1 MADVFARRSNKR
13 HMLRGFAQLTL
24 TKYPAQKR
32 KLIPGIAY
40 SAKVPPSVF
49 IPLNTNDYYG
59 YTKSLSKPETTE
71 QKDIV
76 KIGSIDQK
84 SQIGFGVVPEID
96 DSDEDED
103 ISYTSS
109 EKVDPAVL
117 NAFINPSFKTNV
129 TQINPQ
135 KRKIE
140 TSSETVKTLT
150 PTSVPKNKKSKI
162 GQKLKFEK

>member
-1 MADVFARRSNKR
+1 
-13 HMLRGFAQLTL
+13 
-24 TKYPAQKR
+24 
-32 KLIPGIAY
+32 
-40 SAKVPPSVF
+40 
-49 IPLNTNDYYG
+49 
-59 YTKSLSKPETTE
+59 
-71 QKDIV
+71 
-76 KIGSIDQK
+76 
-84 SQIGFGVVPEID
+84 
-96 DSDEDED
+96 
-103 ISYTSS
+103 
-109 EKVDPAVL
+109 VDPAVL